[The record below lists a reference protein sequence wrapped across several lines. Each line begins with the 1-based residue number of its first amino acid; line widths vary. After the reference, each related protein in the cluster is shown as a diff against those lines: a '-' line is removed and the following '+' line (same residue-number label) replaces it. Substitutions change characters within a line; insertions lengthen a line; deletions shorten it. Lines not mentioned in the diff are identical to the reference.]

1 MSPEI
6 LTSKLSNSSKQMDF
20 SRKLQYFLNTLIPDI
35 FENEDCGDCKG
46 LTWYSQSLAL
56 PSFSKNQKE
65 AYRVRLS
72 QPSFDCRSFTGYMKI
87 KLSLL
92 RSIQEFFFLHHVPL
106 FPEGGTPLHGLYG
119 DVPLDRVWFFDLSIL
134 NRVYNFTAVCPKQ
147 GI

>member
-1 MSPEI
+1 
-6 LTSKLSNSSKQMDF
+6 MDF

-46 LTWYSQSLAL
+46 LTWYRQSLPF
-56 PSFSKNQKE
+56 PSLSKNQKE

-72 QPSFDCRSFTGYMKI
+72 QPSFDCRSFTGYIKI

-92 RSIQEFFFLHHVPL
+92 RSIQEFLFASCPPFSGGGYSLIWPIRGCAAGQGMAFLPL
-106 FPEGGTPLHGLYG
+106 Y
-119 DVPLDRVWFFDLSIL
+119 
-134 NRVYNFTAVCPKQ
+134 PKK